1 MTASVAIACLATGCI
16 VGWVIRSI
24 FVDAEISRMQT
35 RMQRQVRRW
44 QCEAARA
51 RARAEQLAR
60 QLAALTGSID
70 DDDDPRPTETS
81 D

>member
-1 MTASVAIACLATGCI
+1 MTASVAIACLVTGCI
-16 VGWVIRSI
+16 IGWVLRSV
-24 FVDAEISRMQT
+24 FVEAEISRMQT

-60 QLAALTGSID
+60 QLAARTGEIAD
-70 DDDDPRPTETS
+70 EDPRHPDSSE
-81 D
+81 